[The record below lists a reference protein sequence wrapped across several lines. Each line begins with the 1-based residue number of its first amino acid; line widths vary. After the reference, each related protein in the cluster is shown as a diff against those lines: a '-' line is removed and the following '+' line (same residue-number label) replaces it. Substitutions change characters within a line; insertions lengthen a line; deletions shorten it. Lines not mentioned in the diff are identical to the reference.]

1 MEESRPKSASGKHH
15 PNKSKDPL
23 NDQQNSSEAELSRHK
38 FLKVAPSL
46 FTPEKLPLFDS
57 LDLYTALIR
66 SSKALEQGERLHNL
80 SWRIM
85 NKALL
90 KDHELNKSKKRDGV
104 RNLYQVLNPANTG
117 QFQRQQQPRQTP
129 TPPRAQLRTTSETQ
143 PMQVMSA
150 MQGTVSEVKTSP
162 EQPRFPHINHQK
174 LPTRATSDLQ
184 IKRGLH
190 RAQDPR
196 VGYQSQQPHLQQLHI
211 QHVHAKPAPNKQSA
225 RFTLGN
231 DSSVSSPESSQ
242 MMLASSDATVFA
254 GKREG
259 SSQASSVD
267 VNDAQKRK
275 KNHKRPAQP
284 TRSAGSL
291 FTSRP
296 DDGAMAS
303 ALPTKAISHDHM
315 TKSLFGRK
323 PAAHHKPAAPSSE
336 NKVFFSSDDDESDW
350 NSLSDDSELYDD
362 EEDDQYYQRQ
372 WDKLM
377 FSRSEQGMGGSHAGR
392 NTTPPPA
399 DKQDPK
405 RSLLS
410 GLFLN
415 ELTNKNPT
423 PPIMTPLTA
432 QHPTLEESSVVAVGD
447 VTPASLRASTSS
459 FFPEET
465 KEKVPEQTAPS
476 AIPPRYPR
484 SRGSFSSIISD
495 STLQRYSHQSNA
507 PPTAQTILPTALSTH
522 MFLPNNVHQ
531 QRMARSFLSRS
542 ALGERRESMDIPS
555 KNRNNS
561 FLKTRMEISEEEEF
575 SRAKTGTGR

>member
-1 MEESRPKSASGKHH
+1 MMEETRPKSASGKHQ
-15 PNKSKDPL
+15 PSKSKEPSNDPQS
-23 NDQQNSSEAELSRHK
+23 NSEADLSRQK

-104 RNLYQVLNPANTG
+104 RNLYQVLNPANSG

-129 TPPRAQLRTTSETQ
+129 TPPRTHQRTLSEMQ

-150 MQGTVSEVKTSP
+150 MQGTASEAKTSP
-162 EQPRFPHINHQK
+162 EQPRFPHIHHQK
-174 LPTRATSDLQ
+174 LPVRATSDLQ

-196 VGYQSQQPHLQQLHI
+196 PGHQPQQPHLQQLHV
-211 QHVHAKPAPNKQSA
+211 QHAQSKHAPNKQGA

-242 MMLASSDATVFA
+242 MILASPDATVFA

-259 SSQASSVD
+259 SAQANSIDAS
-267 VNDAQKRK
+267 DAQKRK
-275 KNHKRPAQP
+275 KNHKRVAQP

-291 FTSRP
+291 FTARP
-296 DDGAMAS
+296 DDGPTAS
-303 ALPTKAISHDHM
+303 ALHTKAISHDHIP
-315 TKSLFGRK
+315 KSLFGRK
-323 PAAHHKPAAPSSE
+323 PSAHHKPAAPSSE

-362 EEDDQYYQRQ
+362 EEDDQYYQKQ

-377 FSRSEQGMGGSHAGR
+377 FSRSEQSKGGFHAGR

-399 DKQDPK
+399 DKHDPK

-415 ELTNKNPT
+415 ELANKAPT

-432 QHPTLEESSVVAVGD
+432 QHPTLGESSVVAVGD

-459 FFPEET
+459 FFPEGT
-465 KEKVPEQTAPS
+465 QEKAPEPSAPS

-495 STLQRYSHQSNA
+495 STLQRYAHQSNA

-531 QRMARSFLSRS
+531 QRMARSVLSRS
-542 ALGERRESMDIPS
+542 ALSERRESIDIPS

-575 SRAKTGTGR
+575 ARAKTGR